1 MLHLPTLERVPVKC
15 GLCGQPVRDEW
26 LPYLAKR
33 HPLQPWQRVDADTGL
48 RHYCPLELPVC
59 NESWWRGQKEITGVP
74 SETTAP
80 AASNM
85 GRADAN
91 AGDSVPAE
99 ATRRPAPP
107 VKPSTSPPKGE
118 RARYKADNEV

>member
-1 MLHLPTLERVPVKC
+1 VLHLPTLERVPVKC
-15 GLCGQPVRDEW
+15 GLCGQPVRDEAT
-26 LPYLAKR
+26 PYLAKR

-59 NESWWRGQKEITGVP
+59 NESWWRGQKGITGVP
-74 SETTAP
+74 SKTTAP

-85 GRADAN
+85 GLA
-91 AGDSVPAE
+91 
-99 ATRRPAPP
+99 APP
-107 VKPSTSPPKGE
+107 VKPSRSPPKGE